1 MCANIGLASDDP
13 PPRFDGMKTLRVG
26 VIGAGAFAETCHVP
40 GLQSHPQAEVV
51 VLCGRD
57 ESRTRAVAQ
66 RLGVPETSLD
76 YEGLCARPDI
86 DAVTIATPN
95 ALHARQALAAFAA
108 GKHVFCEK
116 PLGMNVAEA
125 ASMLR
130 AAEQSQK
137 IHQVAFTYRYLYGVQ
152 ELRRR
157 LLNGEIGDPYYV
169 SVHFDSW
176 DGMNPEATIGFRDQ
190 LAVAGGG
197 VLYDVGSHLFDIVG
211 FVLGPIEAVTGSTV
225 LVPRERPDPSTGRLT
240 PVETDDIASASFLC
254 RNGVRGQLFAS
265 RATPDSGEKS
275 YIKVVGQRGALK
287 ASLSRGAVDVL
298 KVSRPTRPAWEVVP
312 LPEEA
317 SDGRPHCLARMMR
330 SFVEAC
336 LQGRLNREVDASFMD
351 GYAVQQALSA
361 VLDTAPRQPW
371 IHLK

>member
-1 MCANIGLASDDP
+1 MN
-13 PPRFDGMKTLRVG
+13 TLRVG

-57 ESRTRAVAQ
+57 ESRTRAMAQ

-116 PLGMNVAEA
+116 PLGMNVEEA

-130 AAEQSQK
+130 AAAQSQK
-137 IHQVAFTYRYLYGVQ
+137 NHQVAFTYRYLYGVQ
-152 ELRRR
+152 ELKRR

-169 SVHFDSW
+169 SVYYDSW
-176 DGMNPEATIGFRDQ
+176 DGMKPNATIGFREQ
-190 LAVAGGG
+190 LGAAGGG

-211 FVLGPIEAVTGSTV
+211 FVLGPIDAVSGSTV
-225 LVPRERPDPSTGRLT
+225 LFPRERSDPRTGAFT
-240 PVETDDIASASFLC
+240 PVETDDIASASFIC
-254 RNGVRGQLFAS
+254 RNGVQGQLFAS
-265 RATPDSGEKS
+265 RVTPDSGEKA

-298 KVSRPTRPAWEVVP
+298 KVSRPAQPAWEVVP

-317 SDGRPHCLARMMR
+317 SVGRPHCLARMMR

-336 LQGRLNREVDASFMD
+336 LHGRMNSEVDASFVD

-361 VLDTAPRQPW
+361 VRDSAAQQHW